1 MAAASREPVSVPGIS
16 ILVRRTHMYLALFLF
31 PWMLMY
37 ALSTMAMNHRAFF
50 AERYGDGP
58 PQYEREREFV
68 YDGSFPETADVRTIS
83 RQILQAA
90 GLDGAH
96 GVTRRKDGA
105 VVITRNDLT
114 TPRRL
119 TFVPSSR
126 TVLVEK
132 MPRRANAFLERFH
145 RRRGYAT
152 GYALDTVWAVSV
164 DVVIVAM
171 VFWVLSGL
179 WMWWEMKVTR
189 VAGALAV
196 LGGAGLFVFYL
207 LRL

>member
-1 MAAASREPVSVPGIS
+1 MPGFS
-16 ILVRRTHMYLALFLF
+16 LVVRRTHMYLALFLF

-50 AERYGDGP
+50 VERSGAGP
-58 PQYEREREFV
+58 VQYERERELV
-68 YDGSFPETADVRTIS
+68 YDGSFPESADLRTIS
-83 RQILQAA
+83 RQILQSA

-96 GVTRRKDGA
+96 GVSRRKDGA

-114 TPRRL
+114 TPRRV
-119 TFVPSSR
+119 TYVPSDR
-126 TVLVEK
+126 TVLIER
-132 MPRRANAFLERFH
+132 MPHRSNAFLERFH

-152 GYALDTVWAVSV
+152 GYALDTVWAISV

-179 WMWWEMKVTR
+179 WMWWEMKATR
-189 VAGALAV
+189 VPGAVAV
-196 LGGAGLFVFYL
+196 IGGAGVFAFYL
-207 LRL
+207 LTL